1 MYQDIL
7 YEVEAPLATVTLNRP
22 DRLNAW
28 TDRMGL
34 ELRHAVARAE
44 ADENVVAII
53 VTGAGRGFCAGA
65 DLQGLSAI
73 SAGERSR
80 TEVADLDAD
89 PGDASMNAGFR
100 AAYTYLMSVRKPIIA
115 AINGPCAGMALPIA
129 LSCDLRFASDRAV
142 FTVAFPHR
150 GLVAEWG
157 ISWLLPRV
165 VGTGHALDL
174 ILSGRKVDAAEAERI
189 GLVNRTLPHDELLK
203 HVREYAHQL
212 AERCSPAS
220 MQIAKRQVYASLEQP
235 LAEAHADAVRLMQES
250 FGRPDFKEGV
260 QSFLDRRA
268 PRFPRIGG
276 DGSSS

>member
-7 YEVEAPLATVTLNRP
+7 YDVDAPLATVTLNRP

-34 ELRHAVARAE
+34 ELRHAVAQAE

-80 TEVADLDAD
+80 TEVADLDAE
-89 PGDASMNAGFR
+89 PGDAGMNAGFR
-100 AAYTYLMSVRKPIIA
+100 AAYTFLMSVRKPIIA

-189 GLVNRTLPHDELLK
+189 GLVNRTVPHDELLPT
-203 HVREYAHQL
+203 VRDYVMDL
-212 AERCSPAS
+212 AENVSPAS
-220 MQIAKRQVYASLEQP
+220 MQVMKRQVWTSLQRE
-235 LAEAHADAVRLMQES
+235 LGDAMDEAIHEMRKS
-250 FGRPDFKEGV
+250 FDRPDFKEGV
-260 QSFLDRRA
+260 ESYVQKRS
-268 PRFPRIGG
+268 PKFPRV
-276 DGSSS
+276 